1 MSCYRFEELNFDNS
15 LFESVDVTY
24 IIHLENNGRLENVM
38 DQLNKFKPSKKCI
51 IVHNLGYKKCSKPHL
66 PQQSS
71 NFDLLDVNLEIMKDA
86 KKRDLKNVMVL
97 EDDFFFDN
105 DVFNHS
111 KHVDQ
116 FIWKKE
122 NIPIVYFPGNIPLIQ
137 CPIEPFH
144 NRLFLFGVS
153 HCVIYNKPLY
163 LDVLSKNSIFEN
175 TINHMDCFYLQYK
188 CYNYY
193 KPICFQLFPE
203 TENQKEW
210 FLSFL
215 MVFLVKMIL
224 LDKQHQPGFT
234 ILYILSYILSFF
246 LLLMLIYFLYSYILK
261 PIMKTKF
268 TKNIFTMHI

>member
-1 MSCYRFEELNFDNS
+1 M
-15 LFESVDVTY
+15 
-24 IIHLENNGRLENVM
+24 
-38 DQLNKFKPSKKCI
+38 
-51 IVHNLGYKKCSKPHL
+51 HNLGYKKCSKPHL

-111 KHVDQ
+111 KYVDQ
-116 FIWKKE
+116 FILRNE

-144 NRLFLFGVS
+144 NRVFLFGVS

-175 TINHMDCFYLQYK
+175 TINHMDYFYLRYK

-193 KPICFQLFPE
+193 KPLCFQTFPE

-210 FLSFL
+210 CLSFL

-234 ILYILSYILSFF
+234 IVYICSYILSFF
-246 LLLMLIYFLYSYILK
+246 LLFALIYTVYNFTLQ
-261 PIMKTKF
+261 PIIKSK
-268 TKNIFTMHI
+268 H